1 MKEKRLKKVFIII
14 LILLLAVMIGSVVFY
29 RMSLSG
35 NKLPDVS
42 EILAFHGSEL
52 IKEEKSS

>member
-42 EILAFHGSEL
+42 EILAFHGS
-52 IKEEKSS
+52 